1 VARTTSAVLRL
12 EGVGKVYGRP
22 GRAAARPALLDV
34 TLTVRAGDLVALL
47 GPSGSGKTTL
57 VNLAA
62 GLVRP
67 TRGTVAVTGQ
77 PLGDLTRAGL
87 ARFRRQRIGIVAP
100 AVPLLSSLTVEDNVL
115 LPAQLAGVD
124 RRTAATR
131 SADLLERL
139 GITDARGCLPDEL
152 SGGEQQRAAIARA
165 LVNRPSLVLADEPTS
180 ALDRAGGREVL
191 HLLERA
197 TTADGARPAVLLAT
211 HDEHVAAGW
220 AQRVVRLLDGRVVA
234 DVELPPVLNGKN
246 GHGPDAANAVASRIT
261 STIP

>member
-1 VARTTSAVLRL
+1 MLQL

-22 GRAAARPALLDV
+22 GRAAVRPALYDV
-34 TLTVRAGDLVALL
+34 TLTVRTGDLVALL

-67 TRGTVAVTGQ
+67 TGGTVAVTGQ
-77 PLGDLTRAGL
+77 PLGDLTQAGL

-100 AVPLLSSLTVEDNVL
+100 AVPLLGSLTVEDNVL

-124 RRTAATR
+124 RRTAAAR
-131 SADLLERL
+131 AAELLERL
-139 GITDARGCLPDEL
+139 GIAGARGCLPDEL

-180 ALDRAGGREVL
+180 ALDRAGGKEVL
-191 HLLERA
+191 HLLEQA
-197 TTADGARPAVLLAT
+197 TTAGGARPAVLLAT
-211 HDEHVAAGW
+211 HDEPVAAGW